1 MKFRGHNKPLASR
14 RIDGPQLTTID
25 SVTFFLIAQLV
36 WSPHYRPVLKAIIQI
51 WTRQS
56 KI

>member
-25 SVTFFLIAQLV
+25 SVTFFSYCSIGMVAALSSRFKSHNSNLDEA
-36 WSPHYRPVLKAIIQI
+36 K
-51 WTRQS
+51 
-56 KI
+56 